1 MIRTPENSNKSGGDT
16 HRMLDFN
23 LAISQLGTQEIP
35 LKGQAYTWSNMQRH
49 PLLEKLDWCF
59 VLQAWS
65 TQFPATS
72 AHSLAR
78 GASDHVPWI
87 INVQINVPKPPI
99 FRFENFWLQHEDF
112 HTIFQDSWAQP
123 LFQPDPAKRLTAKL
137 KRARKAI
144 QVWQKILPN
153 LAKVIDKVK
162 MVIHLLDFIEESIYL
177 TIQEWNFK
185 DILVQHLQ
193 DLLSKQRTY
202 WKQRGQIKW
211 ATLGDVGT
219 KKFHANS
226 TIRHRHKLISL
237 LKDSN
242 GNVAIS
248 HEEKASALFQ
258 TFKERLGSSQQT
270 AMVLNLSSLIQPMD
284 NLSELEVPFSHQE
297 IDLVIKNLPT
307 NKSPGPDGFNID
319 FVKKCWSVIA
329 PEFYDLRD
337 KFYEGSICMQS
348 INDSY
353 VTLIPKN
360 SSPVS
365 VGDYRSI
372 SLLNTSVKVMT
383 KLLANRLQRVITNL
397 VHQNQYVFIKARS
410 IQDYLAWAFEYISLC
425 HISRK
430 EMVILKLDFEKTFD
444 KLEHEAIIDI
454 LRHKGFGDKWLHWIS
469 IILSSSTSEV
479 LLNGVSG

>member
-1 MIRTPENSNKSGGDT
+1 
-16 HRMLDFN
+16 
-23 LAISQLGTQEIP
+23 
-35 LKGQAYTWSNMQRH
+35 MQH
-49 PLLEKLDWCF
+49 HLLLEKLDWCF
-59 VLQAWS
+59 VSQAWS

-87 INVQINVPKPPI
+87 INVQINVPKPSI

-112 HTIFQDSWAQP
+112 HTVFQDSWAQP

-137 KRARKAI
+137 KRARKVI
-144 QVWQKILPN
+144 QVWHKSLPN

-162 MVIHLLDFIEESIYL
+162 MVIQLLDFIEESRDL

-211 ATLGDVGT
+211 ATLGDAGT
-219 KKFHANS
+219 KKFHANA
-226 TIRHRHKLISL
+226 TIKHRHNLISI

-242 GNVAIS
+242 DNVAIT

-270 AMVLNLSSLIQPMD
+270 AMVFNLSTLIQPMD
-284 NLSELEVPFSHQE
+284 NLSELDVPFSHQE
-297 IDLVIKNLPT
+297 IDLVIKNLAT
-307 NKSPGPDGFNID
+307 NKSPGPDGFNTD
-319 FVKKCWSVIA
+319 FVKKCWSVIVL
-329 PEFYDLRD
+329 EFYELCD
-337 KFYEGSICMQS
+337 KFYEGSICVQS
-348 INDSY
+348 ISGSY

-360 SSPVS
+360 SSHSS
-365 VGDYRSI
+365 VGDYRPI
-372 SLLNTSVKVMT
+372 SLLNTSVKVLT

-397 VHQNQYVFIKARS
+397 VHQNQYGFIKARS
-410 IQDYLAWAFEYISLC
+410 IQDCLPWAFEYLSLY
-425 HISRK
+425 HKSRK
-430 EMVILKLDFEKTFD
+430 EMVILKLNFEKAFG
-444 KLEHEAIIDI
+444 KLEHEAIVDI
-454 LRHKGFGDKWLHWIS
+454 LRHKEFGDKWLHWIS
-469 IILSSSTSEV
+469 MILSSGTSEV
-479 LLNGVSG
+479 LLNGVPGQRFHCKRGIRQGDPQSLLLFVLAVDLL